1 MTGFYLHIL
10 GCKVNQYEG
19 AQIAALLRSRG
30 LKPVSPETADLHVIH
45 TCSVTVQAA
54 ASSRQAVRRATRLPV
69 LQPAG
74 SADDANQPAAAM
86 HLCQSIHASAKPN
99 GRPRVVA
106 TGCWA
111 TSDPKEAERI
121 PGVDAVIGH
130 HQDVAE
136 TLNRLLDQWLGE
148 NAPAD
153 AASLHAANGS
163 DASRGASG
171 DDGWMI
177 DGVRSSPRA
186 TTIISKSPPGASV
199 KEDPASAAAGT
210 HTLPILDSRFD
221 GHQRAF
227 VKIQDGC
234 DAHCTYCIIPR
245 LRPGVWSKPVEQ
257 VVREVRQLVDAGHQE
272 IVLTGI
278 FLGAYGQETALRR
291 RQDQPTAH
299 RLAAV
304 ARAICEGVPD
314 LRRLRFSSL
323 EPGDLTA
330 DVLAALRDLPQ
341 VVPHFHLPLQSGSER
356 LLRRM
361 NRQYT
366 RDQFLHLLDL
376 VHQAFDRPALTTDI
390 ICGFPGE
397 TEEDFQQTLD
407 VVDRA
412 GFIHI
417 HAFAFSPRP
426 GTAAAR
432 WTRQFVDPAVTN
444 ERIHQLRSR
453 AKAHSLSFRRQF
465 LGDVVEVLTERPR
478 DGQPMRHGRCPRYF
492 SVQFQP
498 RRPVR
503 TGEAVQLRIEQ
514 VTADATIGSMLE
526 DGQ

>member
-1 MTGFYLHIL
+1 MTGFCLHIL

-30 LKPVSPETADLHVIH
+30 MTPVAPEAAQLHIIH

-54 ASSRQAVRRATRLPV
+54 ASSRQTVRRATRLPV

-74 SADDANQPAAAM
+74 VAADGDRTDSTL
-86 HLCQSIHASAKPN
+86 HLCQSIHANAAVA
-99 GRPRVVA
+99 GGPRVVV

-111 TSDPKEAERI
+111 TSDPQEAGRI

-130 HQDVAE
+130 HQDVAS

-148 NAPAD
+148 DALAGAAQLHGANA
-153 AASLHAANGS
+153 S
-163 DASRGASG
+163 DTPGGAGG
-171 DDGWMI
+171 DKGWMI
-177 DGVRSSPRA
+177 NGVRSSPRI
-186 TTIISKSPPGASV
+186 TWTSKSPSV
-199 KEDPASAAAGT
+199 APVKQNPASAAAGT
-210 HTLPILDSRFD
+210 HALPILDGRFD

-245 LRPGVWSKPVEQ
+245 LRPGLWSKPADQ
-257 VVREVRQLVDAGHQE
+257 VVQEVRQLVDAGHRE
-272 IVLTGI
+272 IVVSGI

-291 RQDQPTAH
+291 RQGQPTAH
-299 RLAAV
+299 RLAAL

-330 DVLAALRDLPQ
+330 EVITVLRDLPQ
-341 VVPHFHLPLQSGSER
+341 VVPHFHLPLQSGSDR

-376 VHQAFDRPALTTDI
+376 VNQAFDRPALTTDI

-397 TEEDFQQTLD
+397 TDEDFQQTLE

-412 GFIHI
+412 RFIHI
-417 HAFAFSPRP
+417 HVFAFSPRP

-432 WTRQFVDPAVTN
+432 WTRDFVNPAVTN
-444 ERIHQLRSR
+444 ERIHHLRSR
-453 AKAHSLSFRRQF
+453 AKVHSLAFRRQF
-465 LGDVVEVLTERPR
+465 IGEVVEVLTERPR
-478 DGQPMRHGRCPRYF
+478 EGQQLRRGRCPRYF
-492 SVQFQP
+492 SVQFEP
-498 RRPVR
+498 CRPVQ
-503 TGEAVQLRIEQ
+503 TGQSVPVRIDQ
-514 VTADATIGSMLE
+514 VTAEATIGSMLE
-526 DGQ
+526 DRQ